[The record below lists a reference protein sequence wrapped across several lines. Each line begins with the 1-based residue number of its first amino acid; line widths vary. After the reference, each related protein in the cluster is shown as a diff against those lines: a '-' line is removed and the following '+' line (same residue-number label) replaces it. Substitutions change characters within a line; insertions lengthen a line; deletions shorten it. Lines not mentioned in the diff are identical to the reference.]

1 MIGGIPIDSIHQT
14 IMEMDGRDKADMQ
27 RTLGTREIVE
37 ELDRLRLTFGFDTV
51 KVLTPFVE
59 SKLRDG
65 QIPQRNL
72 KVFVAINEEN
82 LSFAKGLSLAIE
94 MTFLMGFPAI
104 AVTTE
109 VVFKNGSD
117 VGDDI
122 LDNFKL
128 RVKNYTEKPTKA
140 GGFPKPVEILIVSII
155 EARGLD
161 VHFQPKEEVVEESA
175 EGTEDTT
182 EAAAQVAA
190 PTTLAASVF
199 TQPMNEFDSSSVF
212 CCKICSTEL
221 FDATM
226 LNEHSAPENAKFSCS
241 SYFLEEAPE
250 WLDLNKVE
258 SDKMY
263 CKKCSTRVGSWSW
276 AGGRC
281 GCKAW
286 VAPAFQVIKSKVDPK
301 QRKL

>member
-1 MIGGIPIDSIHQT
+1 
-14 IMEMDGRDKADMQ
+14 MDGRDKADMQ

-72 KVFVAINEEN
+72 KVSVAINEEN

-94 MTFLMGFPAI
+94 MTFLIGFPAI
-104 AVTTE
+104 AVSTE

-117 VGDDI
+117 VGDEI

-140 GGFPKPVEILIVSII
+140 GGLPKPVEILIVSII

-161 VHFQPKEEVVEESA
+161 VHFQPKEEVVQESEEVNA
-175 EGTEDTT
+175 EGTAEGP
-182 EAAAQVAA
+182 QVAV
-190 PTTLAASVF
+190 PTTLATSVF

-250 WLDLNKVE
+250 WLDLTKVE

-263 CKKCSTRVGSWSW
+263 CKKCNTRVGSWSW

>member
-1 MIGGIPIDSIHQT
+1 
-14 IMEMDGRDKADMQ
+14 MEMDGRDKADMQ

-72 KVFVAINEEN
+72 KVSVAINEEN

-94 MTFLMGFPAI
+94 MTFMIGFPAV

-109 VVFKNGSD
+109 VAFKNGSD
-117 VGDDI
+117 VGDEV

-128 RVKNYTEKPTKA
+128 RVKNYTEKPTKT
-140 GGFPKPVEILIVSII
+140 GGLPKPVEILIVSII

-161 VHFQPKEEVVEESA
+161 VHFQPKVEVVEESEVGTTA
-175 EGTEDTT
+175 EETAEVPQ
-182 EAAAQVAA
+182 APV
-190 PTTLAASVF
+190 PTTLASSVF

-221 FDATM
+221 FDAGM

-250 WLDLNKVE
+250 WLDLTKVE

-263 CKKCSTRVGSWSW
+263 CKKCNTRVGSWSW